1 MATDKGVVKGKARD
15 VELERRWRR
24 IMGEQRRSGLTV
36 REFCRRGGLAET
48 SFHYWR
54 RELRRRQA
62 ESSPSEPSP
71 HRQAES
77 SPRRQAERPSRGS
90 VKLPSRRHARRSA
103 RSALPAF
110 VAVRVEEYGG
120 DPGGGRPA
128 GGHVEIVLR
137 CGRCVRVTAPV
148 DRVVLTD
155 VVSVLEGLPVAVAS
169 DSRGGRAV
177 GRAVRRC

>member
-1 MATDKGVVKGKARD
+1 MATGKGVVKGKVRD
-15 VELERRWRR
+15 AGLERRWRR
-24 IMGEQRRSGLTV
+24 VMVEQRRSGLNV
-36 REFCRRGGLAET
+36 REFCRRGQLAES

-54 RELRRRQA
+54 RELQR
-62 ESSPSEPSP
+62 
-71 HRQAES
+71 RQAES
-77 SPRRQAERPSRGS
+77 SPRRQAQ
-90 VKLPSRRHARRSA
+90 PSRRCRAERPRRGRA
-103 RSALPAF
+103 RSAPAF
-110 VAVRVEEYGG
+110 VAVRVEEHGG
-120 DPGGGRPA
+120 GPGGGRPA